1 MIQSTK
7 PETLARAAITIAVAL
22 AWCLFAYVAFVASQS
37 GVTVLS
43 ITDLD
48 LSKPAVAVALYERIK
63 NAAAISADGRR
74 ALQLSAANAFRLA
87 RLLRGGRW

>member
-1 MIQSTK
+1 MIQSNK

-22 AWCLFAYVAFVASQS
+22 AWCLCAYVAFVAGGS
-37 GVTVLS
+37 GDTVLG

-48 LSKPAVAVALYERIK
+48 LSKPPVAVALYERIK

-74 ALQLSAANAFRLA
+74 ALQLSVANAVRLA
-87 RLLRGGRW
+87 RLLRGRR

>member
-1 MIQSTK
+1 MIQSNK

-22 AWCLFAYVAFVASQS
+22 AWCLCAYVAFVAGGS
-37 GVTVLS
+37 GDTVLG

-74 ALQLSAANAFRLA
+74 ALLTNAPVRSPMPRLEKA
-87 RLLRGGRW
+87 